1 MVCNLKSD
9 KAKALVFFSQTTE
22 SFHKRICGINS
33 TVHKAHKIFH
43 IMWRYLSSH
52 EGVMLIIILIMTII
66 IEMPVFVVLSS
77 WLEPSREFT
86 GLI

>member
-1 MVCNLKSD
+1 
-9 KAKALVFFSQTTE
+9 
-22 SFHKRICGINS
+22 
-33 TVHKAHKIFH
+33 
-43 IMWRYLSSH
+43 
-52 EGVMLIIILIMTII
+52 MLIIILIMTII